1 MSIVDGVR
9 KLPTPLLGMIIG
21 SKLVLGMGIGILAA
35 SILEGWGWPL
45 VVIGVILSIIPL
57 VVARGIK

>member
-9 KLPTPLLGMIIG
+9 KLPTPLLAMIIG
-21 SKLVLGMGIGILAA
+21 SKLIVGIGIGILLAGF
-35 SILEGWGWPL
+35 LTGWGWPL

-57 VVARGIK
+57 IRALGLK